1 MSTTKPRTY
10 RYAFKATT
18 TVRSVARSTK
28 GMAKLVYA
36 PLFHAPR
43 NVVRG
48 ARNVARGAKAG
59 WVARTDVHPK
69 S

>member
-36 PLFHAPR
+36 PLFKAPKR
-43 NVVRG
+43 IAHG
-48 ARNVARGAKAG
+48 AKNVARGAKAG
-59 WVARTDVHPK
+59 WSEASK